1 VQLKNILL
9 CHPEVLDTKVHATV
23 VERLVKTPIESVLVE
38 WLGSM
43 AKYSDEID
51 RLRDDGALPHDWV
64 SVDIGPRDAAAR
76 MLWLW
81 DKIRLIAAG
90 SPATVTHGD
99 LFRAA
104 LPRVYDFYEHVARE
118 VRLEMSEATVSE
130 AVLRHVYFGR
140 PNLAEHD
147 RVLRWM

>member
-1 VQLKNILL
+1 
-9 CHPEVLDTKVHATV
+9 
-23 VERLVKTPIESVLVE
+23 
-38 WLGSM
+38 M

-51 RLRDDGALPHDWV
+51 RLRDDGALTHDWV
-64 SVDIGPRDAAAR
+64 SVDIGPRDAATR

-81 DKIRLIAAG
+81 DKMRLIAAG

-130 AVLRHVYFGR
+130 AVLKHVYFGR